1 MFFYLLSV
9 IMLSRLYPLYKD
21 APLTYNR
28 LAIIILVQLFFLI
41 ALEINL
47 TLFLLFTI
55 LVILNGLELFI
66 EKRSS
71 RLNLVRFVFFVL
83 LFIIALVFSLAAFL
97 DFNNGLLFLLQDL
110 FKDFNPA
117 INLKIP
123 GLNFVIII
131 TGLLFLLNESNFL
144 IRLVFELTGKI
155 PIKKESTEPDQSEL
169 NAGRVIGILERL
181 IIFFFVTIG
190 QFAAVGFVI
199 AAKGIV
205 RYKEL
210 EDRNFAEYVL
220 IGTLLSSLIAIIA
233 GFAVARLLV

>member
-1 MFFYLLSV
+1 
-9 IMLSRLYPLYKD
+9 MLSRLYPLYKD
-21 APLTYNR
+21 TPLTYNR
-28 LAIIILVQLFFLI
+28 LTMIILVQLFFLI

-47 TLFLLFTI
+47 TLFLLFAI
-55 LVILNGLELFI
+55 LVLLNVLEFFI
-66 EKRSS
+66 EKKSS
-71 RLNLVRFVFFVL
+71 PLNRIRFMFFVL
-83 LFIIALVFSLAAFL
+83 LFIISLIFSLGTCL
-97 DFNNGLLFLLQDL
+97 DFNYGILFLLQDL

-117 INLKIP
+117 INLKTP

-144 IRLVFELTGKI
+144 IRLIFELTGKI
-155 PIKKESTEPDQSEL
+155 PVKKESTEPDQSEL

-199 AAKGIV
+199 ATKGIV

-233 GFAVARLLV
+233 GFAVARLLI